1 MATTIKKK
9 EISIDILVIGGGA
22 AGAMAGIKAKMAG
35 ANVLLVT
42 KGRYPS
48 GNTSIAAWGFAAAL
62 GNSDPRDNPQLH
74 FEDGVAA
81 GQGLNNR
88 KLLRTWTT
96 GIIDIVKEMDSWG
109 HFPVERD
116 SNNKLVQIGGPQST
130 DILLRQLGSS
140 HRYPRLITMGNQTGK
155 AVDECLGHK
164 SKEVGLPVLEFVT
177 VGGILKKG
185 GVVTGVWGIQNQTGE
200 LLFIKAKAVIW
211 ATGGVGHLYSM
222 TDNVRIVTGEGYALA
237 FRAGVELTGME
248 FTNFTLGVCY
258 PEQIRGIRGATMG
271 LLGDGGARLY
281 NGVGERF
288 LKAHLK
294 PDEPIA
300 GIKLTQAVG
309 HQIAVGKATPHGGVY
324 LDCSDV
330 TPEQKESHSSLWQA
344 AKRAGVDLDY
354 QPIEL
359 APSIHDQTGGIKIDE
374 TASTGIP
381 GLYAAGEAAGG
392 TWGAARFDGG
402 AVSDCLVFG
411 AIAAHN
417 AITYAKGLKEA
428 PFFNEQEV
436 TDVQKRIESLL
447 SEKKDAIEPTELKKK
462 LQAVTCK
469 YLNAGR
475 NEEGLKKALQLVAQ
489 LELESL
495 PRLSARADDEK
506 QRALRLG
513 EAIEVDGQLELAR
526 VIATAS
532 LVRQDSRG
540 GWQGGHYRSD
550 FPFKDDEN
558 WMKTITLKRERN
570 GNISTYTEPPVM
582 E

>member
-1 MATTIKKK
+1 MTTTIKKK
-9 EISIDILVIGGGA
+9 EISTDILIIGGGA

-74 FEDGVAA
+74 FEDGVVA
-81 GQGLNNR
+81 GQGLTNR
-88 KLLRTWTT
+88 KLLRAWTT

-116 SNNKLVQIGGPQST
+116 SNNKLVQIKM
-130 DILLRQLGSS
+130 GSF

-155 AVDECLGHK
+155 AVDECLCHK

-185 GVVTGVWGIQNQTGE
+185 GAVTGVWGIQNQTGE

-211 ATGGVGHLYSM
+211 ATGGMGHLYPM
-222 TDNVRIVTGEGYALA
+222 TDNVRVVTGEGYALA

-248 FTNFTLGVCY
+248 FSNFMLGVCY

-294 PDEPIA
+294 PVDPIV
-300 GIKLTQAVG
+300 GIKLVQAVG

-330 TPEQKESHSSLWQA
+330 IPEQKESHSSLWEA

-392 TWGAARFDGG
+392 TWGAARFPGG
-402 AVSDCLVFG
+402 AVSDALVFG
-411 AIAAHN
+411 AIALQS
-417 AITYAKGLKEA
+417 AIAYTKGLKQ
-428 PFFNEQEV
+428 PPSFDEQEI

-462 LQAVTCK
+462 LQAVTSK
-469 YLNAGR
+469 YLTAGR

-489 LELESL
+489 LERESL
-495 PRLSARADDEK
+495 PRLSAGAGDEK

-526 VIATAS
+526 IIATAS

-540 GWQGGHYRSD
+540 GEQGGHYRSD
-550 FPFKDDEN
+550 FPIQDDEN
-558 WMKTITLKRERN
+558 WMKTITLKREEN
-570 GNISTYTEPPVM
+570 GSISTYTEPPVM